1 MRKAKR
7 KAERLPKQ
15 KTLLPPA
22 DKQDRGPGP
31 LAAPYS
37 LGAFSERSRGR
48 ETKLY
53 AAAGRLSKS
62 LSEET
67 IL

>member
-31 LAAPYS
+31 LVAPYS
-37 LGAFSERSRGR
+37 LRAFSERSRGR
-48 ETKLY
+48 ETNY
-53 AAAGRLSKS
+53 TQQAGRLSKS